1 MLAQALVASA
11 RRHSARAAVR
21 YGGQTLT
28 YEQLITQAS
37 AVAAELRRLA
47 DRMELP
53 EDEPACGLLFNHGIQ
68 GIIGVVASV
77 LAGLVYVPLDASY
90 PPGRLSQIAWH
101 SGIRIMVTDLDG
113 LAAAEAIGSGLPF
126 PEDIVRVD
134 AHSIKPGSKAEIP
147 EKVHKRLYLLYTS
160 GSTGIPKGVVQQGA
174 SIVHFAEAYIREL
187 GITADDRLTLF
198 STFGH
203 DAAVVDIFAGLLS
216 GACLYPLDLRIPENL
231 LRLPGWLEGN
241 GITVWH
247 SVPSLFRTFFTS
259 VRRLPQLPSLRL
271 AVLGG
276 EALRAGDYSLCS
288 GRLPGTKL
296 YSLYGQTESSYSAGH
311 FISSARDASAVGLPL
326 AGTKLL
332 IARGEGS
339 FTVISPRGSL
349 TQESCELLRTHRIP
363 AGELL
368 IASVY
373 VAEGYF
379 NAADASEQAFIT
391 SPAFGTIYRTG
402 DMAEIDDTGRIMF
415 RGRIDAQIKIRGYR
429 IEPGEIES
437 HILTIAGVKECAVLP
452 IVRDGQATLT
462 GFIQAD
468 HSLSLASVNLWLSQ
482 RLPDYML
489 LSEVIMKEQFPH
501 TLTGKIDRRGLA
513 DNYGEMIIS

>member
-271 AVLGG
+271 AVLGEKRYAQVITAFVPG
-276 EALRAGDYSLCS
+276 DFRARSYTVSTDRPNPLIQPAISYPA
-288 GRLPGTKL
+288 PGMHQL
-296 YSLYGQTESSYSAGH
+296 WAYPSQ
-311 FISSARDASAVGLPL
+311 AR
-326 AGTKLL
+326 
-332 IARGEGS
+332 
-339 FTVISPRGSL
+339 
-349 TQESCELLRTHRIP
+349 SC
-363 AGELL
+363 
-368 IASVY
+368 
-373 VAEGYF
+373 
-379 NAADASEQAFIT
+379 
-391 SPAFGTIYRTG
+391 
-402 DMAEIDDTGRIMF
+402 
-415 RGRIDAQIKIRGYR
+415 
-429 IEPGEIES
+429 
-437 HILTIAGVKECAVLP
+437 
-452 IVRDGQATLT
+452 
-462 GFIQAD
+462 
-468 HSLSLASVNLWLSQ
+468 LSLAEKGASPLS
-482 RLPDYML
+482 L
-489 LSEVIMKEQFPH
+489 
-501 TLTGKIDRRGLA
+501 RGGA
-513 DNYGEMIIS
+513 